1 MSESDKTA
9 IAAHLYITLRR
20 TANRVID
27 VDWLAKNDEYA
38 KEVIRLA
45 RQQGSDEL
53 THYADLYE
61 EQIIGK
67 PVMEKVAPAPVAA
80 PAKPPMSERA
90 MLLAE
95 AAAEESESDED
106 EDIGDPSRYIG
117 HLR

>member
-38 KEVIRLA
+38 KEVVRLC

-53 THYADLYE
+53 AHYANLYE
-61 EQIIGK
+61 ELVFGV
-67 PVMEKVAPAPVAA
+67 PPAPAPVAS
-80 PAKPPMSERA
+80 AKPPLPERA
-90 MLLAE
+90 ALLAE
-95 AAAEESESDED
+95 AAAEDSNPE
-106 EDIGDPSRYIG
+106 EDIDPNRYIG